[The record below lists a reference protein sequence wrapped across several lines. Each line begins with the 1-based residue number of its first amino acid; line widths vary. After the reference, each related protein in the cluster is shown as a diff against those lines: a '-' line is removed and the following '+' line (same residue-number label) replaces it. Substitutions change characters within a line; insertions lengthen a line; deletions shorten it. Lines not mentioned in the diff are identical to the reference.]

1 MQQQSSISTAGR
13 AISGPWGLPPV
24 LPDLPRVVALSED
37 TVPGTRVAEVTVSCS
52 NSSGSPNVTLD
63 SIEPDH
69 PFNSIAISSDPTD
82 ATTFRAEV
90 RLGNREWGRSWQ
102 APC

>member
-69 PFNSIAISSDPTD
+69 TFPERQILTRTD
-82 ATTFRAEV
+82 E
-90 RLGNREWGRSWQ
+90 LYQPKKN
-102 APC
+102 